1 MRPNGRNK
9 GPTMAIVDKSSK
21 LFSCNDGEG
30 CEAQV
35 RDYLVANKDVIVRP
49 TGKDGRIER
58 FGKDESI
65 LRGSGAPLGTWWKSH
80 ILSQRGE
87 EGANVAFLDDSL
99 NLCKAL

>member
-1 MRPNGRNK
+1 
-9 GPTMAIVDKSSK
+9 MAIVDKSSK

-65 LRGSGAPLGTWWKSH
+65 LRGSGAHLE
-80 ILSQRGE
+80 RG
-87 EGANVAFLDDSL
+87 GRVTFYPNVAKKGRMWHFWTIL
-99 NLCKAL
+99 